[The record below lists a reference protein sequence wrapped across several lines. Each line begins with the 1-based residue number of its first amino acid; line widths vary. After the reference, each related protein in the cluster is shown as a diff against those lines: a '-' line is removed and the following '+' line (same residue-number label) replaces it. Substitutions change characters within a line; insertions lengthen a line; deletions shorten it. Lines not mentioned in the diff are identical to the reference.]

1 MPLLSH
7 DKYEVEYQF
16 VDTHNGIKTKSN
28 ILKGWPAVIFAQA
41 IDYSHY
47 QRYSEIQRR
56 FIITNPKMTTQKY
69 EQAVDLI
76 SDKYGLPDFAYQAK
90 IVSNS
95 EKERVSKIILEI
107 KQNMLAISDRVEPG
121 KNNIIIPLNETI
133 SNLLPKDKAFDMTTA
148 NRLFGFLS
156 LLPII
161 NIEKRPRILVRSKG
175 NPVLQTIPFALF
187 QDLQEAIFLME
198 YADGV
203 RPYILEWYYD
213 IFLRAYN
220 AKKEP
225 DSQVNSNDQTITEK
239 RIALTTEQ
247 LVEKTKEVH
256 KQSYTKKKILE
267 TYINP
272 LSNQGYIDKTVSE
285 LDKRAKIYY
294 PVKVTTENRK
304 LFDSEQTNNLSQ
316 NQQLFITDSTLFP
329 NRKYLISKIEGVLRY
344 SSDKGIIIKLEDH
357 EGNEITVEEL
367 VDRYY
372 KDPEKYFEV
381 SSISDSD
388 IGTPGDS
395 SSGQS
400 VFTTTDENRSGLEAE
415 LQEEEGQRSSLS
427 SSLSESPVQSSKEEQ
442 ENNFINGML
451 SDDYLENVENA
462 SELHEGSAENAKS
475 VESHHDLSKK
485 LFDSEKTNNLIYSD
499 KVDDQD
505 KENQQTSIPSTM
517 VSSNDQISPTTSLP
531 QHQEQERQQYNKFS
545 CFYCSQTYSSDK
557 ERIKHIGYE
566 HPGKLYYPTPEDF
579 EKRLL

>member
-344 SSDKGIIIKLEDH
+344 SSDKGIIIKLEDN

-388 IGTPGDS
+388 IGTPGES

-400 VFTTTDENRSGLEAE
+400 VFTTTDENRSGLE
-415 LQEEEGQRSSLS
+415 
-427 SSLSESPVQSSKEEQ
+427 
-442 ENNFINGML
+442 
-451 SDDYLENVENA
+451 
-462 SELHEGSAENAKS
+462 
-475 VESHHDLSKK
+475 
-485 LFDSEKTNNLIYSD
+485 
-499 KVDDQD
+499 
-505 KENQQTSIPSTM
+505 
-517 VSSNDQISPTTSLP
+517 
-531 QHQEQERQQYNKFS
+531 
-545 CFYCSQTYSSDK
+545 
-557 ERIKHIGYE
+557 
-566 HPGKLYYPTPEDF
+566 
-579 EKRLL
+579 